1 MVDRTMVDRLEADRL
16 IDRCPALRAAAAP
29 SALLAAVLLLALPG
43 RAQGYDPAD
52 VASQQ
57 QQMQG
62 LIDGALVAIRQ
73 NDPVTACN
81 LRVQAVGIL
90 NANLQAFQALYP
102 SNNWADLQMSLQD
115 SVNSCQAKG
124 R

>member
-1 MVDRTMVDRLEADRL
+1 MAERLMPERLMADRL
-16 IDRCPALRAAAAP
+16 TDRC
-29 SALLAAVLLLALPG
+29 LALPG

-62 LIDGALVAIRQ
+62 LIDGAL
-73 NDPVTACN
+73 
-81 LRVQAVGIL
+81 LGIL

-115 SVNSCQAKG
+115 SGNSCQAKG